1 MKYSKADVAFRAH
14 KIPEVV
20 FEAAEGLKLTSFGG
34 LVIYQAL
41 FDRLDLKTKL
51 RKCFMHK
58 KIAPIYGLH
67 RIVLIMMLNAILGYR
82 KLRDTDYYRDDPMVL
97 RVLGLKQFP
106 DVSTISRTLAAADA
120 KDVVNV
126 RQMAQDMVLF
136 RLGQERLARAT
147 LDFDGSVLTTMK
159 HAEGTAVGLNKKK
172 KGARSYY
179 PLFCTI
185 AQTDQF
191 LDMHH
196 RAGNVH
202 DSNGAP
208 EFAKACVDKARSVL
222 PGAVIE
228 ARFDS
233 AFFSEEMLGGLA
245 DDKVEFTASVPF
257 ERFLELKK
265 IIEKRG
271 RWRPIDDTWSYFETS
286 WKPKSWGRKF
296 RFIVIR
302 QVVKEQV
309 KGPLQ
314 LHLFEPRSYK
324 FEYKVIVTNKKA
336 KAKKILAFH
345 NGRGAQEKIFAE
357 AKSQAQLEYVPV
369 RRLYGNQLYCLAA
382 MLAHNLTRE
391 LQMESGEREFGTSE
405 KRRSLWTF
413 ESLSTIRQRLV
424 QRAAR
429 LIRPQ
434 GRLTLVMGANDRVRE
449 EIERHLRVA

>member
-1 MKYSKADVAFRAH
+1 MKSSKADVVARVH
-14 KIPEVV
+14 KIPDVV
-20 FEAAEGLKLTSFGG
+20 FEDAEGQKLTSFGG
-34 LVIYQAL
+34 LVIYQSL
-41 FDRLDLKTKL
+41 FERLDLKTKL
-51 RKCFMHK
+51 RRCFAHK
-58 KIAPIYGLH
+58 KVAPIYGLH
-67 RIVLIMMLNAILGYR
+67 RILLVMMLNAILGYR
-82 KLRDTDYYRDDPMVL
+82 RLRDTDYYRDDPMVL
-97 RVLGLKQFP
+97 RVLGLHHFP
-106 DVSTISRTLAAADA
+106 DVATISRTLAAADA

-126 RQMAQDMVLF
+126 RQMAQDMVLV

-159 HAEGTAVGLNKKK
+159 HAEGTAIGFNKKK

-179 PLFCTI
+179 PLFCTF
-185 AQTDQF
+185 AQTGQF

-208 EFAKACVDKARSVL
+208 EFAKACIDKARSVL

-245 DDKVEFTASVPF
+245 DNKVEFTASVPF
-257 ERFLELKK
+257 ERFPALKK
-265 IIEKRG
+265 IIEERG
-271 RWRPIDDTWSYFETS
+271 RWRLIDDMWSYFETS
-286 WKPKSWGRKF
+286 WKPRSWDRRF
-296 RFIVIR
+296 RFIIIR

-324 FEYKVIVTNKKA
+324 FDYKVIVTNKKA

-391 LQMESGEREFGTSE
+391 LQMQSGEREFGTSE
-405 KRRSLWTF
+405 KRRPLWTF

-434 GRLTLVMGANDRVRE
+434 GRLTLVMGARGRVRE
-449 EIERHLRVA
+449 EIERHLKLA